1 MTTHFTPEALKF
13 LRALARHNDR
23 EWFTPRKPLYER
35 EVKEPMLALIA
46 EINHTLARFAPDH
59 VCPPH
64 KAMLRI
70 YRDTRFDASRGM
82 PARPYKTNV
91 AAWWSRAGLEKT
103 SGAGFY
109 FHVSPKET
117 VIAAGIYMPTPLQL
131 LAIRRYIELRHAE
144 LRTLLANRKLHA
156 AMPDF
161 EGTPLTRPP
170 RGFSA
175 ASPALDLLLCRRWAV
190 SITLPAER
198 ATRPTL
204 LKDIATRFALAAPL
218 VHFLNTP
225 IAPARA
231 DIHS

>member
-1 MTTHFTPEALKF
+1 
-13 LRALARHNDR
+13 
-23 EWFTPRKPLYER
+23 
-35 EVKEPMLALIA
+35 
-46 EINHTLARFAPDH
+46 
-59 VCPPH
+59 
-64 KAMLRI
+64 
-70 YRDTRFDASRGM
+70 
-82 PARPYKTNV
+82 
-91 AAWWSRAGLEKT
+91 
-103 SGAGFY
+103 
-109 FHVSPKET
+109 
-117 VIAAGIYMPTPLQL
+117 
-131 LAIRRYIELRHAE
+131 
-144 LRTLLANRKLHA
+144 
-156 AMPDF
+156 MPDF
-161 EGTPLTRPP
+161 ESNPLTRPP